1 VVVREFVAV
10 GPELCLVPCKNG
22 GRDSS
27 VGIATGYG
35 LDGLGI
41 ESGWGRDFSHPSRP
55 AVGPTQPP
63 VTIGTES
70 SPVVKRPERGAYHS
84 PLLAPRLRMSRA
96 IPLLPVRVLG
106 ACYRA
111 NVLLLPRRNE
121 CLVLSSLV
129 YATSRKVAGS
139 MSVSLEFFMN
149 IIRPNCGPG
158 VDKASSGNEY
168 QEFFLG
174 GRGDRCIGLTSSPSC
189 AGWLEIWD
197 SQLPGTLRAFP
208 GLLLGLFCL
217 LLVHGNP
224 FGSKTR
230 SN

>member
-1 VVVREFVAV
+1 M
-10 GPELCLVPCKNG
+10 GPRFFAPVQT
-22 GRDSS
+22 GR
-27 VGIATGYG
+27 GT
-35 LDGLGI
+35 
-41 ESGWGRDFSHPSRP
+41 HPASC
-55 AVGPTQPP
+55 
-63 VTIGTES
+63 TIGTES
-70 SPVVKRPERGAYHS
+70 SPGVKRPGRGADHS
-84 PLLAPRLRMSRA
+84 PLLAPRSRMSRA
-96 IPLLPVRVLG
+96 IPLLPVWVLG

-129 YATSRKVAGS
+129 YAISRKVAGS
-139 MSVSLEFFMN
+139 MSVSLESFIY

-158 VDKASSGNEY
+158 VDKACSRNEC
-168 QEFFLG
+168 QEFFVG
-174 GRGDRCIGLTSSPSC
+174 GRGGRCIGLTTSSPSC

-197 SQLPGTLRAFP
+197 SQPPGTLRAFP

-217 LLVHGNP
+217 LLVHGNS